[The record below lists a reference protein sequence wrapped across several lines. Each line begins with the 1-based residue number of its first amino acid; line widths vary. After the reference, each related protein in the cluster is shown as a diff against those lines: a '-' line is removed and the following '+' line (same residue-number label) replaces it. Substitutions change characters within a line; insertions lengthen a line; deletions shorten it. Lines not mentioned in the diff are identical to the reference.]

1 MEKILKTGY
10 EWCLDANV
18 RILDISSWDTSMAFY
33 EESYYEEKIDVQ
45 EFYRRLGLCKV
56 KADSTPRK
64 SEMYLER
71 RMYGLVPYNMSPI
84 QQGIQFGHA
93 VVDYGRTVE
102 GLKPHQQI
110 YNKWADKDK
119 TFIILNGGTTNNNPE
134 RLGTLNKHMQTMRE
148 AGVLLQEFHEPDL
161 GDQLTAFVFLVD
173 ERVFN
178 RTLYPD
184 FVAETLPWS
193 RHKPSEKA
201 LSQLEE
207 KNASNYKHWEEKIGG
222 PVNAFLREYLRPLKL
237 A

>member
-10 EWCLDANV
+10 EWCLDANM
-18 RILDISSWDTSMAFY
+18 RILDLSSWDTKEAFY
-33 EESYYEEKIDVQ
+33 TESYYKEKIDVQ
-45 EFYRRLGLCKV
+45 EFYRRISLCKV
-56 KADSTPRK
+56 KTNSMPRK
-64 SEMYLER
+64 TELFLEY
-71 RMYGLVPYNMSPI
+71 RMYGLVPYNLSPI

-102 GLKPHQQI
+102 GLKPHEAI
-110 YNKWADKDK
+110 YKKYADEDK

-134 RLGTLNKHMQTMRE
+134 RLGTLNRHMEAMRE
-148 AGVLLQEFHEPDL
+148 NGVLLQEFYEPDL

-184 FVAETLPWS
+184 FVPETLPWS
-193 RHKPSEKA
+193 RRKPSEKA
-201 LSQLEE
+201 ISQLEE
-207 KNASNYKHWEEKIGG
+207 KNAKNYKQWEEKIGG
-222 PVNAFLREYLRPLKL
+222 PVNAFLREYLRPFRL

>member
-1 MEKILKTGY
+1 MDKILKTGY
-10 EWCLDANV
+10 EWCLDANI
-18 RILDISSWDTSMAFY
+18 RILDISIWPSEWSSFSD
-33 EESYYEEKIDVQ
+33 SYYEENIDVQ
-45 EFYRRLGLCKV
+45 EFYKRIEACNV
-56 KADSTPRK
+56 KPNSTPRK
-64 SEMYLER
+64 TELYLEY
-71 RMYGLVPYNMSPI
+71 RMYGLVPYNLSPI

-93 VVDYGRTVE
+93 VVDYGRTVRDI
-102 GLKPHQQI
+102 KPYEAW

-134 RLGTLNKHMQTMRE
+134 RLGTLNQHMNTMRE
-148 AGVLLQEFHEPDL
+148 AGVFLKEFNEPDL

-184 FVAETLPWS
+184 FVPETLPWS
-193 RHKPSEKA
+193 RKKPSEKA

-207 KNASNYKHWEEKIGG
+207 KNNKNYKSWEEKIGG
-222 PVNAFLREYLRPLKL
+222 PVNAFLRDYLRPLRL

>member
-64 SEMYLER
+64 SE
-71 RMYGLVPYNMSPI
+71 
-84 QQGIQFGHA
+84 
-93 VVDYGRTVE
+93 
-102 GLKPHQQI
+102 
-110 YNKWADKDK
+110 
-119 TFIILNGGTTNNNPE
+119 
-134 RLGTLNKHMQTMRE
+134 
-148 AGVLLQEFHEPDL
+148 
-161 GDQLTAFVFLVD
+161 
-173 ERVFN
+173 
-178 RTLYPD
+178 
-184 FVAETLPWS
+184 
-193 RHKPSEKA
+193 PSEKA

-207 KNASNYKHWEEKIGG
+207 KNAKNYKQWEEKIGG

>member
-10 EWCLDANV
+10 EWCLDANM
-18 RILDISSWDTSMAFY
+18 RILDLSSWDTKEAFY
-33 EESYYEEKIDVQ
+33 TESYYKEKIDVQ
-45 EFYRRLGLCKV
+45 EFYRRISLCKV
-56 KADSTPRK
+56 KTNSMPRK
-64 SEMYLER
+64 TELFLEY
-71 RMYGLVPYNMSPI
+71 RMYGLVPYNLSPI

-102 GLKPHQQI
+102 GLKPHEAI
-110 YNKWADKDK
+110 YKKYADEDK

-134 RLGTLNKHMQTMRE
+134 RLGTLNRHMQIMRE
-148 AGVLLQEFHEPDL
+148 NGVLLQEFHEPDL

-184 FVAETLPWS
+184 FVPETLPWS
-193 RHKPSEKA
+193 RRKPSEKA
-201 LSQLEE
+201 ISQLEE